1 MTYSLQGNAAEVK
14 ALVRNIHQYSH
25 LLVFLL
31 SGSKETSAGISA
43 FEVALYDN
51 LQAALKEYAVYV

>member
-1 MTYSLQGNAAEVK
+1 MTYSLQGNAAEVE

-31 SGSKETSAGISA
+31 SESKEISAGISA

-51 LQAALKEYAVYV
+51 LEAALKDFAVYV